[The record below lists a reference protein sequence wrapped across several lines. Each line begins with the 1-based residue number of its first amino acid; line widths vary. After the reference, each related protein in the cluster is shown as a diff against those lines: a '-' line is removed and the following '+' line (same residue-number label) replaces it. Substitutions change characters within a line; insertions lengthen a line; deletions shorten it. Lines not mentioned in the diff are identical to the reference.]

1 MKYIVEEKTIEAYKA
16 EKLAILHQLGFHV
29 DKSIFDDATT
39 EIRVDNIAHSIIV
52 GRWYYE
58 NQ

>member
-52 GRWYYE
+52 GR
-58 NQ
+58 